1 MSERTYTELKGML
14 CDELEQ
20 IVSRGSITAGDLE
33 AVHKLTDTIKNV
45 YKIEM
50 YSEGENSSYD
60 GYSNY
65 NGGSRGS
72 YGGYN
77 GSRGRS
83 YGNYSNDGGN
93 GGTSMRGRHYVRG
106 HYSYADGSSM
116 LEEKINEM
124 MMDSR
129 LSMEDKNTLKRAMD
143 IISK

>member
-50 YSEGENSSYD
+50 YEENNEYSYD
-60 GYSNY
+60 GYGNY
-65 NGGSRGS
+65 NSRT
-72 YGGYN
+72 
-77 GSRGRS
+77 GRS
-83 YGNYSNDGGN
+83 YGDYSGRRYSHDN
-93 GGTSMRGRHYVRG
+93 GDASMRGRHYVRG

-116 LEEKINEM
+116 LEDKINEM

-143 IISK
+143 IITK